1 MKAFDGAALAV
12 PATIL
17 HWVSRYGYVGLFSL
31 FMLGIF
37 GVPVPEESLLALAG
51 VLAGRGQLR
60 LVPAILVIYAGS
72 LCGMAVN
79 YTLGR
84 TVGTR
89 FVRRYGRV
97 LRVSEATLDRV
108 EQWFERGGRW
118 TLFFGYFLPGVRHLT
133 AILAGSSRVKL
144 SIFASFAAAGGFVWS
159 TSFVLLGYYLGGNWE
174 VVVERIQRHLVTGT
188 LVLALVAALLLLRR
202 WRIWRR
208 AERRVGSG
216 TPAPRDESRP
226 V

>member
-1 MKAFDGAALAV
+1 MRVAEVAALAV
-12 PATIL
+12 PSTIL
-17 HWVSRYGYVGLFSL
+17 HWIGRFSYAGLFTL

-37 GVPVPEESLLALAG
+37 GVPVPEESILGLAG

-60 LVPAILVIYAGS
+60 LVPAIIVIYLGS
-72 LCGMAVN
+72 LTGMGVN

-108 EQWFERGGRW
+108 ELWFERSGRW
-118 TLFFGYFLPGVRHLT
+118 AIFFGYFVPGVRHLT
-133 AILAGSSRVKL
+133 AVLAGSSRVKL
-144 SIFASFAAAGGFVWS
+144 PIFATFAAAGGLVWS
-159 TSFVLLGYYLGGNWE
+159 TTFVLLGYTLGGNWE
-174 VVVERIQRHLVTGT
+174 AVVEPIQEHLLAGG
-188 LVLALVAALLLLRR
+188 LVILGLVSLLLLRR
-202 WRIWRR
+202 WWIWRR
-208 AERRVGSG
+208 AVASAALKPKAR
-216 TPAPRDESRP
+216 PDESA